1 MSRRVP
7 AGRQVNMFRRRPH
20 HYGFGVA
27 AVLATA
33 GLYWWLYQATT
44 WNPYWIWIAAL
55 SLTTGVMFLLDKLL
69 SKTAE
74 TRIPELILHLF
85 TLAGGF
91 PGQLLGRVVA
101 RHKTNFRKHPSF
113 AIVFIASLVIH
124 VLLIA
129 YWF

>member
-1 MSRRVP
+1 MSRRAA

-27 AVLATA
+27 AVLVTA
-33 GLYWWLYQATT
+33 GLYGGLYQVTT
-44 WNPYWIWIAAL
+44 WNPYWIWLTAL
-55 SLTTGVMFLLDKLL
+55 SLTTGVMFILDKVL
-69 SKTAE
+69 SKTGE

-91 PGQLLGRVVA
+91 PGQFLGRVIA

-113 AIVFIASLVIH
+113 AIVFVVSLVIH
-124 VLLIA
+124 GLLMA